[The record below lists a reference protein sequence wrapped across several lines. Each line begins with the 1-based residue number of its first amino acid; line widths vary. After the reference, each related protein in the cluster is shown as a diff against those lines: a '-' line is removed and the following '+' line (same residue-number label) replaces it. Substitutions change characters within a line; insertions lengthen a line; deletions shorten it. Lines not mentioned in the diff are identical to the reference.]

1 MSKRRGLS
9 AESLAKIILKMEGYD
24 VLEERKK
31 VRLNG
36 EEVAEID
43 LIVKDKLGELYAV
56 EVKAGDVDVSAVR
69 NIYTNSKILNMKGM
83 IIGRKFSN
91 RSAEILAKN
100 LNVSYIM
107 MGDYFMLMDPTELNR
122 IIREAFLDTVSGL
135 YIFPASTDV
144 RDEFLEELRAIANF
158 SGGDKKKLERSIS
171 ILKRNLIIPKGMR
184 DLEMIKRYARSII
197 FWTELSNRISKM
209 EKELKEIKETLKSK
223 LNID

>member
-1 MSKRRGLS
+1 MSRKRGLS

-43 LIVKDKLGELYAV
+43 LIVKDKLGETYAV

-69 NIYTNSKILNMKGM
+69 NVYTNSKILDMKGM

-91 RSAEILAKN
+91 KSAEILARK
-100 LNVSYIM
+100 LGISYIM

-122 IIREAFLDTVSGL
+122 IVREAFLDTVSGL
-135 YIFPASTDV
+135 YIFPASIELK
-144 RDEFLEELRAIANF
+144 DEFLEELKVIANF
-158 SGGDKKKLERSIS
+158 SEGDKRKLERSIS
-171 ILKRNLIIPKGMR
+171 NLKRNLIIPKGMR
-184 DLEMIKRYARSII
+184 DLE
-197 FWTELSNRISKM
+197 
-209 EKELKEIKETLKSK
+209 
-223 LNID
+223 